1 MSEFVPEV
9 LSLLSHHRAFLADVQ
24 CASLTFPG
32 MIIFQNALIHGH
44 NFHEIQNQLVLAGDA
59 LEDRGGKGGR
69 RGVGTGTIQK

>member
-44 NFHEIQNQLVLAGDA
+44 NFHEI
-59 LEDRGGKGGR
+59 
-69 RGVGTGTIQK
+69 